1 MWRGPSSALFG
12 NYTTVGA
19 FNFRT
24 RPGGEINGVEYG
36 VDVGSFNYLNNY
48 VSAGTKTWNFEGSVF
63 ISDVR
68 GDGYYGYST
77 FDTQTINMLLSYRPT
92 ASDKI
97 TVKAIDNELDTEL
110 PICMSL
116 KQFRHNPF
124 QKGCETAVGAA
135 PGCVTNG
142 FSATNLDFA
151 LALDFGFSVALAS
164 AICSGAC

>member
-1 MWRGPSSALFG
+1 M
-12 NYTTVGA
+12 
-19 FNFRT
+19 
-24 RPGGEINGVEYG
+24 
-36 VDVGSFNYLNNY
+36 
-48 VSAGTKTWNFEGSVF
+48 
-63 ISDVR
+63 R
-68 GDGYYGYST
+68 GDGYYGNST

-110 PICMSL
+110 PIRMSL

-142 FSATNLDFA
+142 FSATNTSPRTPQTAEQAGANRDDRRTIGGIRWEHA
-151 LALDFGFSVALAS
+151 FG
-164 AICSGAC
+164 GRR

>member
-1 MWRGPSSALFG
+1 M
-12 NYTTVGA
+12 
-19 FNFRT
+19 
-24 RPGGEINGVEYG
+24 
-36 VDVGSFNYLNNY
+36 
-48 VSAGTKTWNFEGSVF
+48 
-63 ISDVR
+63 R

-110 PICMSL
+110 PIRMSL

-151 LALDFGFSVALAS
+151 LALDFGFSVAWPRRSVQVLAER
-164 AICSGAC
+164 